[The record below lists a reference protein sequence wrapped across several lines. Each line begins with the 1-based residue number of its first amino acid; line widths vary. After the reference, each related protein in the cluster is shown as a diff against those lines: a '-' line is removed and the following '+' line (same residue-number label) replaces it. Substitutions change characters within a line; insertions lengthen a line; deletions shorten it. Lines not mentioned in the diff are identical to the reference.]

1 MRYALR
7 HPCRGP
13 CAAQTKR
20 QHRDVPRVRQHS
32 TPPHESWRA
41 RRRYVDKIG
50 ALTARNEKLVAA
62 NTELTAANTE
72 LTAANTNLAT
82 TVSALSAENSKLAAQ
97 CGAVVDATSEALLQE
112 GTARTHVRALSSL
125 CEQVEQFCVSRA

>member
-7 HPCRGP
+7 RPCRGP

-20 QHRDVPRVRQHS
+20 QHGNLPRVRQHS
-32 TPPHESWRA
+32 TPRHESWRA

-50 ALTARNEKLVAA
+50 ALTARNEKLVAV
-62 NTELTAANTE
+62 NTE

-82 TVSALSAENSKLAAQ
+82 TISALSAENSKLAAQ
-97 CGAVVDATSEALLQE
+97 CGAVVDATSEALLPE
-112 GTARTHVRALSSL
+112 GTARTHVGALSSL

>member
-20 QHRDVPRVRQHS
+20 QHRDVPRVRPHS
-32 TPPHESWRA
+32 TPRHESWRA
-41 RRRYVDKIG
+41 RLRYVDKIG

-62 NTELTAANTE
+62 NTELTAANT
-72 LTAANTNLAT
+72 NLET
-82 TVSALSAENSKLAAQ
+82 TISALSAENSKLAAQ
-97 CGAVVDATSEALLQE
+97 CGAAVDATSEALLQE
-112 GTARTHVRALSSL
+112 GTARTHARALSSL
-125 CEQVEQFCVSRA
+125 CEQSASTQST